1 MNFVL
6 SLLFGSFFLQTVI
19 VIVIVS
25 LLVLGTRAAAETLAS
40 GFVFVLLPVR
50 AEEVLMFCFDC
61 LLTTV

>member
-1 MNFVL
+1 MCMGMVKMRM
-6 SLLFGSFFLQTVI
+6 T

-25 LLVLGTRAAAETLAS
+25 LLVLGSRAAAETLAS
-40 GFVFVLLPVR
+40 GSVFVLLPVR